1 MAAVPGTSSSSSSS
15 LRDSASVPLPT
26 FAQVLDDVILCE
38 QFRRYL
44 VSQYCDESLE
54 FLLAVREFK
63 QLEDEEHRKAKA
75 ISIWETFVKAGSPHE
90 ISFDA
95 PDKRAIDAAI
105 ADDNITLSI
114 FDVAQAF
121 TESLLRND
129 SFNRF
134 LTTELQGST
143 DSARRSVRL
152 RLPTRQ
158 PAPPSATTTT
168 TAPAV
173 SPAPPSATA
182 TAAAIAAAKP
192 AVPSQQRSY
201 GPVLLLAAPF
211 VVIVALKIVTW
222 LLSS

>member
-1 MAAVPGTSSSSSSS
+1 
-15 LRDSASVPLPT
+15 VPLPT

-75 ISIWETFVKAGSPHE
+75 VSIWETFVKAGSPHE

-158 PAPPSATTTT
+158 PAPPSATTTRLRL
-168 TAPAV
+168 P
-173 SPAPPSATA
+173 SHPRRPLPLPRPLRLLPPNLPCRASSALTGHCCC
-182 TAAAIAAAKP
+182 
-192 AVPSQQRSY
+192 SLR
-201 GPVLLLAAPF
+201 LL
-211 VVIVALKIVTW
+211 W
-222 LLSS
+222 